1 MTPSCYYN
9 RIVSKRKILVTGG
22 AGYIGSHTARMLL
35 RRGYEVTV
43 VDDLSRG
50 YRHNVEARDFHQMRI
65 QQTDAMAEAL
75 AGHDA
80 VIHFAAYIAVGES
93 MRVPEMYF
101 ENNVG
106 GSLSLFTAMLR
117 AGVKHLVFSSTAAVY
132 GIPHASPILESFPI
146 APVNPYGESKV
157 MVETLLRWFDAIH
170 GLRSVC
176 LRYFNA
182 CGADP
187 EGGLGEEHDPETHLI
202 PLMLRAVATGEPF
215 TVFGSDY
222 DTPDGTCIRD
232 YIHVN
237 DLAEAHVLAVEALLA
252 GGASDQFNVGT
263 GSGHSVLEMIRS
275 VEEATG
281 RKAPYVVGAR
291 REGDPPAL
299 VANADKLRKVLGW
312 QPRFAAVRDIVSTAW
327 DFEKGRKRG

>member
-1 MTPSCYYN
+1 
-9 RIVSKRKILVTGG
+9 
-22 AGYIGSHTARMLL
+22 MLL

-50 YRHNVEARDFHQMRI
+50 YRHNVEARDFHRLRV
-65 QQTDAMAEAL
+65 QQTEEMAAVL
-75 AGHDA
+75 VGHDA
-80 VIHFAAYIAVGES
+80 AIHFAAYISVGES
-93 MRVPEMYF
+93 MHAPEVYF
-101 ENNVG
+101 ENNVA
-106 GSLSLFTAMLR
+106 GSLSLATAMVR

-132 GIPHASPILESFPI
+132 GIPDASPIPESAAI
-146 APVNPYGESKV
+146 RPVNPYGESKV
-157 MVETLLRWFDAIH
+157 MVETMLRWFDAIH
-170 GLRSVC
+170 GLRSAC

-182 CGADP
+182 CGAHP

-202 PLMLRAVATGEPF
+202 PLMLRAVSTGEPF
-215 TVFGSDY
+215 TVFGNDY
-222 DTPDGTCIRD
+222 DTADGTCIRD

-237 DLAEAHVLAVEALLA
+237 DLAEAHILALEALLA

-275 VEEATG
+275 VEQVTG

-299 VANADKLRKVLGW
+299 VANADKLRRVLGW
-312 QPRFAAVRDIVSTAW
+312 APRFAGVREIVETAW
-327 DFEKGRKRG
+327 RFEAGRKR